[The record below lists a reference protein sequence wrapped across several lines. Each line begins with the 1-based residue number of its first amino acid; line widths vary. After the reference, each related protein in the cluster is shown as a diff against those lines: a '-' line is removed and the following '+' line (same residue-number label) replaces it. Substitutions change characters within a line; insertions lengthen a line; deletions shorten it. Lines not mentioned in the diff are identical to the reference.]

1 MIERLQNLG
10 GLLVQTE
17 TSVTCMSRFISR
29 FEAVLTGFKQ
39 RKSRIKLLML
49 FWVTAIY
56 KKFYL
61 TFKYAQFLF
70 SFNWTHRR
78 YQEEM
83 HGCLHQSVMVYLVF
97 WFNGFLQTYVS
108 TIPFR

>member
-1 MIERLQNLG
+1 
-10 GLLVQTE
+10 
-17 TSVTCMSRFISR
+17 
-29 FEAVLTGFKQ
+29 
-39 RKSRIKLLML
+39 ML
-49 FWVTAIY
+49 NSYFPLIGH
-56 KKFYL
+56 
-61 TFKYAQFLF
+61 
-70 SFNWTHRR
+70 SHSR